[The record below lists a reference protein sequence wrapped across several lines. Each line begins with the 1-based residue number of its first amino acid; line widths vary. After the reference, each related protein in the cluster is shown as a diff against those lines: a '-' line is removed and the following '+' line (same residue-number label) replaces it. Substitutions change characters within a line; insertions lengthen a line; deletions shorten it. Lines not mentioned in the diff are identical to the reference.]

1 MLDLREAWDGESER
15 SAPQSGSNLAG
26 KGDGRCLNRNG
37 DRRGNPAGYG
47 GERRVPG
54 LASA

>member
-1 MLDLREAWDGESER
+1 VLDLREAWDGESER